1 MHVLFINQFY
11 APDAAST
18 AQILADLCVGLSG
31 RQVEVSV
38 ICSRTAYCPSS
49 ASAARE
55 AKPEP
60 VRAYRVPGLR
70 FERGSFMWRAASY
83 LSFLLF
89 ATLRGLFIPRADV
102 IVTLTTP
109 PFVGLVGV
117 VLAWT
122 RRSRLVLWS
131 MDLYPEVA
139 VAAGAIDRNGW
150 VARVTQR
157 LAHVIYRRCER
168 VVALG
173 PFMRQRIL
181 EYGLD
186 ADRVQVIH
194 NWSDGD
200 LVQPVAHG
208 DNLFRAEHELNGC
221 FAAMY
226 SGNMGVG
233 HQFDGILDAVGML
246 ARRPNVR
253 FVFIGEGPRKQDI
266 SDQMEQEGLDNLSLL
281 PYQPRERLDQ
291 SLSAGDVHLVSL
303 RDEMQGLIVPSKIY
317 GILAAG
323 RPAIL
328 IGGRDNEV
336 AQIIEEHQCGFVV
349 PEGDSGAL
357 CAAIEKLAG
366 EPELA
371 ASMGRRARAAFE
383 EHYNFGSALAAWQRL
398 LADIGDGD
406 AQARAGDRR
415 HRSGSGVGEH

>member
-18 AQILADLCVGLSG
+18 AQILADLCGGLSK
-31 RQVEVSV
+31 RQVKVSV

-55 AKPEP
+55 AEPEP

-70 FERGSFMWRAASY
+70 FERRSFLWRAASY
-83 LSFLLF
+83 LSFLMF
-89 ATLRGLFIPRADV
+89 ATLRGLFMPRADV
-102 IVTLTTP
+102 IVALTTP

-139 VAAGAIDRNGW
+139 IAAGAIDRDGW

-173 PFMRQRIL
+173 PFMRERIL
-181 EYGLD
+181 KYGLD
-186 ADRVQVIH
+186 ADRVQVVH

-208 DNLFRAEHELNGC
+208 DNLFRAEHEFNDC

-233 HQFDGILDAVGML
+233 HQFGGILKAVAML
-246 ARRPNVR
+246 GRRLDLR

-266 SDQMEQEGLDNLSLL
+266 ADRMEQEGLHNLCLL
-281 PYQPRERLDQ
+281 PYQPRERLDH

-303 RDEMQGLIVPSKIY
+303 RGEMQGLIVPSKIY

-336 AQIIEEHQCGFVV
+336 AQIIEEHRCGFVV
-349 PEGDSGAL
+349 SEGDVDAL
-357 CAAIEKLAG
+357 CAAIEKLAD
-366 EPELA
+366 EPGLA

-383 EHYNFGSALAAWQRL
+383 KRYNFDLALAAWHRL
-398 LADIGDGD
+398 LTDIADGDGQ
-406 AQARAGDRR
+406 AQACDRKA
-415 HRSGSGVGEH
+415 